1 MCLDDS
7 KCKQKASI
15 FLGKFWVKF
24 FRRTSGSFDDSKLG
38 DVLRVAFVQKVDV
51 DLGIKFS
58 NKFTR
63 KLF

>member
-1 MCLDDS
+1 MIQS
-7 KCKQKASI
+7 VNKKQAFFWEI
-15 FLGKFWVKF
+15 WVKF